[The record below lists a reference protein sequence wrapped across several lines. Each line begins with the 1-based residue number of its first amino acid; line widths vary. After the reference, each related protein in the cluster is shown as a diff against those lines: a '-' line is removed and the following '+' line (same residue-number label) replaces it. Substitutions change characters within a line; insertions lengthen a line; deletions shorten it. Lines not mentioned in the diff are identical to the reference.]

1 MKVRAKVKL
10 LSGGQVREPGEVFTL
25 ANPDLFHSKLM
36 GVLEEADAAKPA
48 QKRRTRKQPDEPEA
62 QPEAQPAAQ
71 PDTEA
76 QPDIEAGGETTD
88 SEPEAQLARRRRRRS

>member
-36 GVLEEADAAKPA
+36 EVLEEADAAKPA
-48 QKRRTRKQPDEPEA
+48 QKRRTRKQPDEPE
-62 QPEAQPAAQ
+62 AQ

>member
-62 QPEAQPAAQ
+62 QPAAQ

-76 QPDIEAGGETTD
+76 QPGIEAEGETTD